1 MYYYFTRLMQLSAN
15 AYHIAQHLVF
25 SELVAKFQEIEHT
38 LALFVHKL
46 GAIL

>member
-25 SELVAKFQEIEHT
+25 LELVAKLQEIEHI